1 MAFPMRFAALVVV
14 LLAAAVA
21 FGQPSG
27 PETIDG
33 RFDVGGH
40 ELYLNCAGTGGPT
53 VVYLH
58 GAIFESHIDPHAN
71 GMDLQRRLQD
81 TNRFCVYDRRNLG
94 HSDTVDAPQEPEDVI
109 SDFRDL
115 MAAAGIEPPYVLLGA
130 SFGGLIAYAYANTY
144 PDEVVGMVL
153 LDSPF
158 PDELSLEHLIPA
170 GDRYEA
176 FDEEDRSDSLER
188 ISHYALFRYAEQFIG
203 SEPEIP
209 VVYFGSQQEP
219 RSQNDLAVPAYD
231 SQIDGLHE
239 SFVARF
245 APGKHVWVD
254 SPHFMEP
261 EIPSE
266 IAEALREVLSLAV
279 Y

>member
-14 LLAAAVA
+14 LLAEV
-21 FGQPSG
+21 
-27 PETIDG
+27 
-33 RFDVGGH
+33 
-40 ELYLNCAGTGGPT
+40 
-53 VVYLH
+53 
-58 GAIFESHIDPHAN
+58 
-71 GMDLQRRLQD
+71 
-81 TNRFCVYDRRNLG
+81 
-94 HSDTVDAPQEPEDVI
+94 
-109 SDFRDL
+109 
-115 MAAAGIEPPYVLLGA
+115 AAAGIEPPYVLLGA

-144 PDEVVGMVL
+144 PDEVVGTVL

-158 PDELSLEHLIPA
+158 PDELSLEYLIPA

-188 ISHYALFRYAEQFIG
+188 ISHYALFHYAEQFIG

-219 RSQNDLAVPAYD
+219 RSQNDLGVPAYD
-231 SQIDGLHE
+231 SQIDGLQE

-261 EIPSE
+261 EIPSQ
-266 IAEALREVLSLAV
+266 ITEAIREVLSLAG